1 MSNETNSP
9 QEQRLVGI
17 LGQFEDP
24 KSLLH
29 ACESARDAGIRKMDA
44 FTPFPV
50 HGIEKAMGVP
60 RTILPFIVLAVGLTG
75 CAVGLGMQWY
85 TNATEQLI
93 PIWSGYQFKIS
104 GKPFFSLPA
113 NIPVTFE
120 VIVLSSAFA
129 AFLGM
134 LALNG
139 LPRLANPLHR
149 IPRFKRVTNDK
160 FFLVFDAAEEGFD
173 IEQART
179 RMSEWGATAVEDVEE
194 DLTDHTLPPFL
205 RTATILTLV
214 LLMVPPVLVFRGR
227 GMTSRQ
233 TRVHAIPDMDFQ
245 NRYGAQQVGPVA
257 TNDGGWLF
265 PQIRAALDPV
275 PDTVPRDSMSGDSEF
290 YRGFVPGD
298 PSMSMHHTPAVMV
311 STTQEQ
317 EEGADEPPAIPEPDW
332 VTEFPQRE
340 GLFEVSEQAV
350 HDGQRLFNVYCMVC
364 HGYAGE
370 GDGLVSQRAVALAAN
385 ANATWTAAK
394 SLYDPEVVKQPVG
407 RLFDTITNGRSTMGP
422 YASRISPE

>member
-1 MSNETNSP
+1 MSNESNSS
-9 QEQRLVGI
+9 QEQRLSGV

-24 KSLLH
+24 KTLLH
-29 ACESARDAGIRKMDA
+29 ACEHARDAGIKKMDA

-75 CAVGLGMQWY
+75 CAIGLGMQWY

-139 LPRLANPLHR
+139 LPRFANPLQR

-160 FFLVFDAAEEGFD
+160 FFLAFSAEEDGFD
-173 IEQART
+173 LEQARS
-179 RMSEWGATAVEDVEE
+179 RLSEWGASAVEDVYE
-194 DLTDHTLPPFL
+194 DLTDHALPPFL
-205 RTATILTLV
+205 KTATLLLLV

-233 TRVHAIPDMDFQ
+233 TRLHAIPDMDFQ
-245 NRYGAQQVGPVA
+245 NRFGAQQVGPVA
-257 TNDGGWLF
+257 TDDGGWLF
-265 PQIRAALDPV
+265 PHIRAALDPI

-290 YRGFVPGD
+290 FRGYKPDD
-298 PSMSMHHTPAVMV
+298 PSMSSHATPAVLI
-311 STTQEQ
+311 SATQ
-317 EEGADEPPAIPEPDW
+317 EEGGEPPAVPEPNW
-332 VTEFPQRE
+332 VTEFPHRP
-340 GLFEVSEQAV
+340 GIFEVNEQAV
-350 HDGQRLFNVYCMVC
+350 HDGQRLFNVY
-364 HGYAGE
+364 
-370 GDGLVSQRAVALAAN
+370 
-385 ANATWTAAK
+385 
-394 SLYDPEVVKQPVG
+394 
-407 RLFDTITNGRSTMGP
+407 
-422 YASRISPE
+422 